1 MHGPDLGC
9 AAEGAGREG
18 GSHQV
23 EGRALGREL
32 AVHLRDDVHHV
43 AVALDDHQ
51 VTDGHAAILADS
63 TDVVTGQVYEH
74 YVLGAL
80 LGISQ
85 KLLLQGQVFR
95 LISPATTGASD
106 GSDFHGTLF
115 ATHMQFGR
123 GPDQCEAL

>member
-1 MHGPDLGC
+1 M
-9 AAEGAGREG
+9 
-18 GSHQV
+18 
-23 EGRALGREL
+23 

-43 AVALDDHQ
+43 AVALDHHQ
-51 VTDGHAAILADS
+51 VTDGHAAILAD
-63 TDVVTGQVYEH
+63 TTNVVAGQVHEH
-74 YVLGAL
+74 DVLGAL

-106 GSDFHGTLF
+106 GSDFHGPIFT
-115 ATHMQFGR
+115 AHMQFRR